1 MTFNDLDTKMRVY
14 EQSLDQII
22 PPENYLL
29 ARIDGR
35 SFTRLTKEICQF
47 EAPFDERFNRMMV
60 ETVKALVADTGMEIT
75 YGYTQSD
82 EISLLF
88 AKDAQ
93 VFGRKVRKL
102 NSILAG
108 TASARFS
115 LLLGQPAVFDCR
127 IIPLPNQELVADYFR
142 WRMEDAHRNCLNSWC
157 YWTLRKE
164 GMSASKASKD
174 LEGKSIAFK
183 NELLFQRGINFN
195 DLPVWQRRGV
205 GVYWREYQKTG
216 YNPITGEDLP
226 TMRRAVFADY
236 DLPKGFVP
244 IIQ

>member
-1 MTFNDLDTKMRVY
+1 
-14 EQSLDQII
+14 
-22 PPENYLL
+22 
-29 ARIDGR
+29 
-35 SFTRLTKEICQF
+35 
-47 EAPFDERFNRMMV
+47 MMV

-102 NSILAG
+102 NSVLAG

-115 LLLGQPAVFDCR
+115 LLIGLPAVFDCR

-164 GMSASKASKD
+164 GLSASKASKE
-174 LEGKSIAFK
+174 LKGKSIAFK

-205 GVYWREYQKTG
+205 GVYWREFQKMG
-216 YNPITGEDLP
+216 HNPITGEDIP
-226 TMRRAVFADY
+226 TTRREVFADY

-244 IIQ
+244 IA

>member
-1 MTFNDLDTKMRVY
+1 MTFNELDAKMRVY

-47 EAPFDERFNRMMV
+47 ETPFDERFNRMMV

-102 NSILAG
+102 NSVLAG

-115 LLLGQPAVFDCR
+115 LLIGLPAVFDCR

-142 WRMEDAHRNCLNSWC
+142 WRMDSLKRICTRGLEVSFVVERNDAQVLAIPVLILVILILFLFPATIPLLVVGLFFGFRYHFEGLKDGSVNVNDVMDKVADGAESFRNDVMGN
-157 YWTLRKE
+157 
-164 GMSASKASKD
+164 
-174 LEGKSIAFK
+174 
-183 NELLFQRGINFN
+183 
-195 DLPVWQRRGV
+195 
-205 GVYWREYQKTG
+205 
-216 YNPITGEDLP
+216 
-226 TMRRAVFADY
+226 
-236 DLPKGFVP
+236 
-244 IIQ
+244 